1 MVYTAVINGII
12 AVPILFV
19 VMKIANDKKIIKDKT
34 NGHISNVLGW
44 LTFVIM
50 GGSVIVM
57 FVTWGKQ

>member
-1 MVYTAVINGII
+1 M
-12 AVPILFV
+12 PILFV